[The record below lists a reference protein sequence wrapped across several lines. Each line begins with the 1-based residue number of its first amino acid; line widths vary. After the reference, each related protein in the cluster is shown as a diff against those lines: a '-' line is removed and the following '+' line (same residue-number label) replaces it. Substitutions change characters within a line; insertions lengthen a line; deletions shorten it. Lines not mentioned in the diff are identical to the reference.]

1 MVFPGPPPP
10 YLGSDSPYHPHNMA
24 DVTKLNKTLLLPQ
37 KREKERGGGG
47 RHAQYGML
55 TIFLFVWNCE
65 VPYFRR
71 MRTKY
76 NFTFCAS
83 FYKNLHSF
91 FSGSGKWLTSEFY
104 NCIHGDFCPCNFV
117 CFHFVPVIC
126 LWWWVCEFVESVIL
140 LSPLRCWVCDDDE
153 SVMLPYR
160 IRDFVESFILLRLWC
175 SWVLIALSLWY
186 CGVRYVVVSLPV
198 LVRYYISVA
207 SIPLRKP

>member
-10 YLGSDSPYHPHNMA
+10 RIWDLIAPIIPIIWRMLQSW
-24 DVTKLNKTLLLPQ
+24 TKHFYCHKKG
-37 KREKERGGGG
+37 KRKEGGGG

-126 LWWWVCEFVESVIL
+126 LWWWACEFVESVIL
-140 LSPLRCWVCDDDE
+140 LSPLRCWVCDGSSE
-153 SVMLPYR
+153 SVMMRSP
-160 IRDFVESFILLRLWC
+160 
-175 SWVLIALSLWY
+175 
-186 CGVRYVVVSLPV
+186 
-198 LVRYYISVA
+198 
-207 SIPLRKP
+207 